1 MYEYIT
7 KDEIREYRGPKMDD
21 TAKTMRERHEDWL
34 MNLSDAEYDEY
45 MKRMHKNGKKG
56 FGL

>member
-7 KDEIREYRGPKMDD
+7 KGEVREYSGPKMDD
-21 TAKTMRERHEDWL
+21 TAKTMREHHEDWL